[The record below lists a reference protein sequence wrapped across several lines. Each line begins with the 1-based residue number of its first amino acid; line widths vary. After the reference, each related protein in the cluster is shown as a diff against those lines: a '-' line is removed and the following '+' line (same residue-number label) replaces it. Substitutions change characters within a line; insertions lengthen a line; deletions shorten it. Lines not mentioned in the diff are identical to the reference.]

1 MLINEV
7 ENIVGLSKKSIRF
20 YEDNHL
26 LNPKRKD
33 NDYRYYD
40 EEDIKK
46 LKIIKFLRELDVPI
60 KELRELNE
68 GKLSLKDCLNNRIQ
82 KIDSLKLNFDKV
94 KEMCQEI
101 IKDDVTYENL
111 NIEKYFKEI
120 NILNKK
126 ERFTMNRELPSK
138 GKRIGGAVL
147 SSLIFSGIFIFFL
160 GIICYFQITEVEKCP
175 WPLFWFLMLILGLP
189 VGAVLINLIK
199 RIKEILGGEED
210 EASKY

>member
-138 GKRIGGAVL
+138 GKRIGGAIL
-147 SSLIFSGIFIFFL
+147 ASLIFSGIFIFFL
-160 GIICYFQITEVEKCP
+160 GIICYFQITEAEKCP

>member
-138 GKRIGGAVL
+138 GKRIGGAIL
-147 SSLIFSGIFIFFL
+147 ASLIFSGIFIFL
-160 GIICYFQITEVEKCP
+160 IGLICYFQITEVEKCT

>member
-1 MLINEV
+1 
-7 ENIVGLSKKSIRF
+7 
-20 YEDNHL
+20 
-26 LNPKRKD
+26 
-33 NDYRYYD
+33 
-40 EEDIKK
+40 
-46 LKIIKFLRELDVPI
+46 
-60 KELRELNE
+60 
-68 GKLSLKDCLNNRIQ
+68 
-82 KIDSLKLNFDKV
+82 
-94 KEMCQEI
+94 MCQEI

-138 GKRIGGAVL
+138 GKRIGGAIL
-147 SSLIFSGIFIFFL
+147 ASLIFSGIFIFL
-160 GIICYFQITEVEKCP
+160 IGLICYFQITEVEKCP

>member
-138 GKRIGGAVL
+138 GKRIGGAIL
-147 SSLIFSGIFIFFL
+147 ASLIFSGIFIFL
-160 GIICYFQITEVEKCP
+160 IGLICYFQITEVEKCP

>member
-68 GKLSLKDCLNNRIQ
+68 GKISLKDCLNNRIQ

-138 GKRIGGAVL
+138 GKRIGGAIL
-147 SSLIFSGIFIFFL
+147 ASLIFSGIFIFL
-160 GIICYFQITEVEKCP
+160 IGLICYFQITEVEKCP